1 MIIKFVIDW
10 YRSSEADKSEPI
22 YILEVVAGQGRLAY
36 LTLKKLM
43 SMKRFFPA
51 DVKRPFV

>member
-10 YRSSEADKSEPI
+10 YRSPDADKSEPI
-22 YILEVVAGQGRLAY
+22 YILEVGAGQGRLAY

-43 SMKRFFPA
+43 AMKRFFPA